1 MRLLNYIHEL
11 QANPL
16 DLKKESLRKNFCR
29 NLTGDEVKSLHDYDK
44 FHQKVLEE
52 LKGKVS
58 GAEEMTIRL
67 ENYLDYDFKK
77 TLVKLN
83 AELKQVYATPG
94 SANVESVNVSLLNPK
109 TWTNSSWTYQNEAP
123 VLTKP
128 SVDLD
133 PIVAKLSSV
142 YPKSI
147 NNNVYTEISEHLRS
161 NSCHSKLEAEVFDH
175 YLQGIQN
182 CDLTTW
188 SRLSE
193 PVTFISNFLENQL
206 SMLEVSILLEY
217 CISNEKFVFLLIYPY
232 FFKPLKRLL
241 WAYLYPIFSLTTGS
255 FTFFLKQVALRIG
268 DIIKN
273 KSAIIEGLHHL
284 KVSRSAKITIG
295 TGGISSLF
303 LLYNKYILKDNTAII
318 PLYTGMGGFIG
329 QFASD
334 FRSNGSKFI
343 FEITK
348 TASTFTNAAVAGF
361 LEPKQDAVRQ
371 VIRSFM
377 NQKK

>member
-52 LKGKVS
+52 LKGKVD

-67 ENYLDYDFKK
+67 KNYLDYDSTK
-77 TLVKLN
+77 TLLKLN

-109 TWTNSSWTYQNEAP
+109 TWSNSLWTYQNEAP

-128 SVDLD
+128 LVDLE
-133 PIVAKLSSV
+133 PIVSKLSSV

-147 NNNVYTEISEHLRS
+147 HNNVYTEISGQLRS

-193 PVTFISNFLENQL
+193 SVTYISNFLENQL
-206 SMLEVSILLEY
+206 SMLEVSTLLEY

-232 FFKPLKRLL
+232 FFKPLKKLL

-255 FTFFLKQVALRIG
+255 FTFFLKQVALKIG

-273 KSAIIEGLHHL
+273 KSAIIEVFHHL
-284 KVSRSAKITIG
+284 KVSRLAKTTIV
-295 TGGISSLF
+295 TGGISSLC
-303 LLYNKYILKDNTAII
+303 LLYHKYFFKDNTAII
-318 PLYTGMGGFIG
+318 PLYTGMGGFIS

-334 FRSNGSKFI
+334 FRLNGSKFI

-348 TASTFTNAAVAGF
+348 TASMFTNAAVAGF
-361 LEPKQDAVRQ
+361 LEPNQDPVKQ